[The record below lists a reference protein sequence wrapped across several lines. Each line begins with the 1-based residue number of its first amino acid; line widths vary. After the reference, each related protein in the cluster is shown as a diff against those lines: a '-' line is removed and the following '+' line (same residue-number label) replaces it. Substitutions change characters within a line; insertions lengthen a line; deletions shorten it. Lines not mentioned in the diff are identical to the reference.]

1 MARGLYHWEH
11 GRSLAAAQ
19 LQGSRGRKHEND
31 CISVVLGSLA
41 MNFWSGMCKYIR
53 DSLVKGIIITFN
65 GSTRNVVAVGSSAAG
80 GKDSDTYH
88 GKIFAQN

>member
-31 CISVVLGSLA
+31 CISFVLGSLA

-53 DSLVKGIIITFN
+53 DTLVKGIIITFN